1 MAVDGKY
8 PYFSQ
13 IQHFVPKLDVRTKTT
28 QFIFKFGQFA
38 KLNKKKR
45 SVGNIE
51 FRCSYIIKFK
61 TSYVFFV
68 SDENVHVHVF

>member
-8 PYFSQ
+8 PNFSQ

-38 KLNKKKR
+38 KLNKKIDLLAIL
-45 SVGNIE
+45 N
-51 FRCSYIIKFK
+51 
-61 TSYVFFV
+61 FV
-68 SDENVHVHVF
+68 AAI